1 MSEEKND
8 ILPGADD
15 DQYFIWEQIPGESNK
30 AYAAFCAYRS
40 ADSYHRSIDVVYRQV
55 TKARGRASGGWRT
68 WSTRFNWQDRAV
80 AFDTYKDR
88 SITDKI
94 ITAKAKSEIVET
106 KKEAVDM
113 ADSMLTLISERLN
126 ILNNSDEELPSK
138 DIPTWFKV
146 ALDLKLMSLGDV
158 PKSKLDVSTLG
169 TEQKIEVVFKDAPGE
184 AKSEKEAEEF
194 IEEHASNI
202 VERQADTD

>member
-1 MSEEKND
+1 MSEEQND
-8 ILPGADD
+8 VLPGADD

-30 AYAAFCAYRS
+30 AYAAFCAYRN
-40 ADSYHRSIDVVYRQV
+40 ADPYHRSIDVIYRQV

-68 WSTRFNWQDRAV
+68 WSTRFNWQDRAL
-80 AFDTYKDR
+80 AYDTYKDR
-88 SITDKI
+88 SITDQI
-94 ITAKAKSEIVET
+94 ITAKAKNEIVET

-113 ADSMLTLISERLN
+113 ADSMLTLISEKLN
-126 ILNNSDEELPSK
+126 LLNNSDEELPSK

-169 TEQKIEVVFKDAPGE
+169 SDQKIEVVFQDAPGE
-184 AKSEKEAEEF
+184 SAGAKEADDF
-194 IEEHASNI
+194 IKEHSSNI
-202 VERQADTD
+202 VERPDDSE